1 MHELFLS
8 RITAER
14 TESGVFVIDG
24 TDIIVFTY
32 ANPSDSG
39 VYNCT
44 ATNKLG
50 TAWRAYRV
58 TVNEEGKRQH
68 LHTDTRTHTY
78 AHTHIHIYRHTHTH
92 THTTRTHTYIHTNW
106 IQRNHTTT
114 IRYMIK
120 INENNV
126 IYNISFYR

>member
-50 TAWRAYRV
+50 TAWRAYNV
-58 TVNEEGKRQH
+58 TINEEGK
-68 LHTDTRTHTY
+68 L
-78 AHTHIHIYRHTHTH
+78 
-92 THTTRTHTYIHTNW
+92 
-106 IQRNHTTT
+106 
-114 IRYMIK
+114 
-120 INENNV
+120 
-126 IYNISFYR
+126 